1 MGPLRRRTVLGAVG
15 SGVAAVLA
23 GCGGHTPKLQLEFA
37 SPADLPSRASR
48 SIEPDASSDELRP
61 LVRTIEQG
69 TRRID
74 ARGLGLPLPRA
85 EPVVDDTVAKPVA
98 FRGNYYAISLTERA
112 PNTFREVALQV
123 EEASEAADE
132 ADGEGTDAID
142 YAELPAADR
151 RAIDRALPLPEEAG
165 IGSSVVALYD
175 EAETASSVLVPDQA
189 YDSVVREYD
198 SVVRDGDRYSVRAST
213 QARGVSGYTYRY
225 EAERVASTE
234 AAFLEWL
241 RSAYRWE
248 LVGLSDAER
257 EIVEAAA
264 EEEGYAGS
272 DDEVFRSLSAK
283 FFERPALERDGE
295 TGEWLV
301 RFDGEEYLAEFPEQR
316 ALD

>member
-1 MGPLRRRTVLGAVG
+1 M
-15 SGVAAVLA
+15 
-23 GCGGHTPKLQLEFA
+23 Q
-37 SPADLPSRASR
+37 
-48 SIEPDASSDELRP
+48 
-61 LVRTIEQG
+61 
-69 TRRID
+69 
-74 ARGLGLPLPRA
+74 
-85 EPVVDDTVAKPVA
+85 
-98 FRGNYYAISLTERA
+98 
-112 PNTFREVALQV
+112 
-123 EEASEAADE
+123 
-132 ADGEGTDAID
+132 
-142 YAELPAADR
+142 
-151 RAIDRALPLPEEAG
+151 
-165 IGSSVVALYD
+165 
-175 EAETASSVLVPDQA
+175 DQA
-189 YDSVVREYD
+189 YD

-248 LVGLSDAER
+248 LAGLSDAER

-264 EEEGYAGS
+264 EDDGYTAS
-272 DDEVFRSLSAK
+272 DDEAFRSLASK

>member
-15 SGVAAVLA
+15 SGVAVVLA
-23 GCGGHTPKLQLEFA
+23 GCGGHTPKLQLEFT

-74 ARGLGLPLPRA
+74 ARGSELPLRRA
-85 EPVVDDTVAKPVA
+85 EPVVDDPVAKPVA
-98 FRGNYYAISLTERA
+98 FRGNYYAISLGETV

-132 ADGEGTDAID
+132 ADVEVTDAID

-151 RAIDRALPLPEEAG
+151 RAIDRAVPLPEETG
-165 IGSSVVALYD
+165 IGSTVVALYD
-175 EAETASSVLVPDQA
+175 GAETASSVLVPDQA
-189 YDSVVREYD
+189 YDTVLQ
-198 SVVRDGDRYSVRAST
+198 DGDRYSVRAST
-213 QARGVSGYTYRY
+213 QARGVSGHTYRY

-241 RSAYRWE
+241 RPAYRWE
-248 LVGLSDAER
+248 MTGLSDAER

-264 EEEGYAGS
+264 EEDGY
-272 DDEVFRSLSAK
+272 DDGDGEAFRSLSAK
-283 FFERPALERDGE
+283 FFERPTLERDGE
-295 TGEWLV
+295 TGVWLV